1 MLQIP
6 RLKSI
11 LPYTPKCFMY
21 EDMSIKLQGTRFL
34 VFRNLLAV
42 FVHLFVLILSLLKS
56 NPPIAR
62 NAYVKI
68 KIQNI
73 IK

>member
-1 MLQIP
+1 MLQILQ
-6 RLKSI
+6 LKSI

>member
-1 MLQIP
+1 MLQIL

-21 EDMSIKLQGTRFL
+21 EDISIKLQGTRL
-34 VFRNLLAV
+34 LAFRNLLAV

>member
-1 MLQIP
+1 MLQIL

>member
-1 MLQIP
+1 MLQIL

-21 EDMSIKLQGTRFL
+21 EDMSIKLQDIRLLT
-34 VFRNLLAV
+34 FRNLLAV

>member
-1 MLQIP
+1 
-6 RLKSI
+6 
-11 LPYTPKCFMY
+11 MY
-21 EDMSIKLQGTRFL
+21 EDMSIKLQDTRL
-34 VFRNLLAV
+34 LTFRNLLAV